1 MKTKGVAALLAFLG
15 GGIGLHK
22 FYLGQAGQGVLYLV
36 FCWTFI
42 PAFIAF
48 LEMFVYLTMSDFEFD
63 HRYNQLV
70 HQPVAHALPAPQ
82 QTQMGQNVTI
92 NMANQNVAD
101 ELEKLNR
108 LRVAG
113 ALNDAE
119 FETQK
124 RKLLS

>member
-1 MKTKGVAALLAFLG
+1 MKTKGTAAVLALLG
-15 GGIGLHK
+15 GGIGIHK
-22 FYLGQAGQGVLYLV
+22 FYLDQPGQGLLYLV

-48 LEMFVYLTMSDFEFD
+48 IEFFVYLMMSDAEFD
-63 HRYNQLV
+63 RRYNRR
-70 HQPVAHALPAPQ
+70 ALPHAVPQ

-108 LRVAG
+108 LRVGG
-113 ALNDAE
+113 AITDAE
-119 FETQK
+119 FEAQK
-124 RKLLS
+124 RKLLT